1 MAEGRRHEPDD
12 FWSKTTQEA
21 SKDDE
26 AAASQQE
33 TQMVYFIQQVGKY
46 LFKLG
51 IIKDKGVRSM
61 ISIPV
66 SLSFGNLL
74 MTSSAPAKSAGMPD
88 TRPKIH
94 SFNQR
99 CPIQSRLERKNILLN
114 CEICERK
121 IQKFKSND

>member
-12 FWSKTTQEA
+12 FWSTPTQEA
-21 SKDDE
+21 SKDDA

-66 SLSFGNLL
+66 CPSFSKSV
-74 MTSSAPAKSAGMPD
+74 MTSSAPAKSAGDARYTSQDPF
-88 TRPKIH
+88 H
-94 SFNQR
+94 SINVV
-99 CPIQSRLERKNILLN
+99 PYNLD
-114 CEICERK
+114 
-121 IQKFKSND
+121 SNAKTFFQTI